1 MAKATK
7 KSKIEPTEIEVD
19 IKNDVID
26 SKKITKKVQN
36 TKTSR
41 TRKKVE
47 QLQETNEQV
56 IEQYKEKV
64 ALLEKQ
70 LYWYKSFFDN
80 ATDAVFIVQPETWSV
95 LDVNDFAANLLGI
108 SREQLLGS
116 SLPQFRRI
124 FKLLKKTNSPV
135 VLSELSLETPTND
148 NLMVEVSARFVQ
160 YDDQILIQAIARDVS
175 EQHAL
180 TDKLVQAD
188 KLVLLGQL
196 SAGVAHEIR
205 NPLAA
210 VNLNLQIL
218 NRKIPAD
225 QAEHNYVNTALQGV
239 ERISRIVEVT
249 LNFSRPA
256 MPDIKAMN
264 INSLIPTTLDLVAS
278 VIKRKEIKVDLK
290 LSEELPFVQADSKQM
305 QQVFINLITNAA
317 DAIKSKGFITIESY
331 LEKGNRQNEGDY
343 VIVAVRDNGIGMAPE
358 ELQKIFNPF
367 FTRKAEGTG
376 LGLPIVQRIL
386 HQHHGIIDVESKI
399 GEGTSFYVKLPVP
412 NLISK

>member
-7 KSKIEPTEIEVD
+7 KNIIEPTEIEVEQSENV
-19 IKNDVID
+19 IAKNKTSKSNNSKT
-26 SKKITKKVQN
+26 SKKIKNVVQLEEN
-36 TKTSR
+36 N
-41 TRKKVE
+41 E
-47 QLQETNEQV
+47 QL
-56 IEQYKEKV
+56 IEQYKEKI

-108 SREQLLGS
+108 TREQLLGS
-116 SLPQFRRI
+116 NLPQFRRI